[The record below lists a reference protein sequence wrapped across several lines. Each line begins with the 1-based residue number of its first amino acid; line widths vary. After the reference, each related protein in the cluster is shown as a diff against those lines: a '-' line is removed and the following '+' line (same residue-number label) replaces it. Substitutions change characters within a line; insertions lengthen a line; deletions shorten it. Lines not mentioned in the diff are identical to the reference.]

1 MSPTWLSFG
10 TPVDYGL
17 DFWALVGGCPWAL
30 ERFTERK
37 EEPTPGP
44 SLRPARLRKLHL
56 ASRKEGSLTRG

>member
-30 ERFTERK
+30 ESFTERK
-37 EEPTPGP
+37 EEPTPG
-44 SLRPARLRKLHL
+44 LL
-56 ASRKEGSLTRG
+56 